1 MKNSSGYKMN
11 QDSVTIQDCN
21 VSGSVGEA
29 VTGEVRMDVGPIH
42 RKLLAYA
49 APLLLMQLLLQFYN
63 IADCAVI
70 GRFGGAYGLAAVG
83 VAGLVLA
90 VHINFFIGF
99 GVGVTSAV
107 SRLFGARQ
115 YDRLRQTIA
124 TSAAIATCAGIFLTL
139 MGELLGGRY
148 LTWLSCPAEAMGD
161 AFLYLRICFLGLV
174 PQLVYNVANGVLRA
188 LGNTKTPLC
197 YLGASAVLN
206 VVLDLVLS
214 VGLGFGL
221 EGVAWATLT
230 AQWALGFAMLW
241 RLTRLDARFCLAA
254 GTKLLPVAELYGLL
268 RLGIPSGMQAAFMSL
283 SSLLIQISI
292 DTFGPAAMAGM
303 VVYAKIEGFLYYP
316 AFAYGM
322 ALTGF
327 IGQNLGS
334 GRFDRVEE
342 AMRISRRTAIYGT
355 LAVCAGLMLLAG
367 PLVAFFTE
375 DAATRANAL
384 AAVYWTFPFYFLYSL
399 NQVYIGGL
407 KGLGETGIPMV
418 SALFAYA
425 LFRVLWCE
433 TLLPYSYDMAVVYN
447 ACNVSFLVSL
457 AVLVPAYHRV
467 YHRLVSGKGE
477 GLSLAV

>member
-1 MKNSSGYKMN
+1 MKESFAHTADQESFTVQESNISGA
-11 QDSVTIQDCN
+11 
-21 VSGSVGEA
+21 SGET

-70 GRFGGAYGLAAVG
+70 GRFGGAFGLAAVG

-115 YDRLRQTIA
+115 YDKLRQTIA
-124 TSAAIATCAGIFLTL
+124 TSAAIATCAGIFLTF

-148 LTWLSCPAEAMGD
+148 LAWLSCPAEAMDD
-161 AFLYLRICFLGLV
+161 ALLYLRICLLGLV

-221 EGVAWATLT
+221 AGVAWATL
-230 AQWALGFAMLW
+230 ASQWALGLAIFW

-254 GTKLLPVAELYGLL
+254 GTKLLPLAELSGLL

-327 IGQNLGS
+327 IGQNLGA
-334 GRFDRVEE
+334 GRLDRVEE

-355 LAVCAGLMLLAG
+355 LAVGAGLMLAAG
-367 PLVAFFTE
+367 PLVAFFTG
-375 DAATRANAL
+375 DAATRANAI

-433 TLLPYSYDMAVVYN
+433 ALLPYWYDMAVVYN
-447 ACNVSFLVSL
+447 AYNVSFLVSL
-457 AVLVPAYHRV
+457 SILVPAYHRV
-467 YHRLVSGKGE
+467 YQRLAAARGD
-477 GLSLAV
+477 GLFLAV